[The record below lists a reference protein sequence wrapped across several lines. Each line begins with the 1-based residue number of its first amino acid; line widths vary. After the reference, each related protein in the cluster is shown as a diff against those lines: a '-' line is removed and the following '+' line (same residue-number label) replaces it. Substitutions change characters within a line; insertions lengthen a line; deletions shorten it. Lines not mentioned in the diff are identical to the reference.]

1 MPLVITLA
9 HQKGGVGK
17 STLASNLR
25 SYFSQVYKTALVD
38 IDPQGSL
45 TKLAKAFAEQ
55 KDRESEHVISRTDFD
70 SFEELR
76 EKISSYDVVIIDT
89 PPYLSSEL
97 ESVFALSNIIIIPTK
112 TSPLDFLA
120 IGDTMELIKTHQQ
133 NNPSLLA
140 GVVLTMVISGTDFT
154 GHIRKEIE
162 QTDFHVFSTEVGN
175 RVAYMRSLLKGNS
188 VEADDGKK
196 AWSEIQSLG
205 EEIIS
210 YLKANYE

>member
-1 MPLVITLA
+1 MSLVITLA

-25 SYFSQVYKTALVD
+25 SYFAQRYKTALVD

-45 TKLAKAFAEQ
+45 AKLTKAFSDQ
-55 KDRESEHVISRTDFD
+55 QDRQSEHVIARTDFA
-70 SFEELR
+70 SFEELQ
-76 EKISSYDVVIIDT
+76 EKISGYDVVIIDT

-97 ESVFALSNIIIIPTK
+97 EAVFALSNIVIIPTK

-120 IGDTMELIKTHQQ
+120 IGDTMELIRAHREK
-133 NNPSLLA
+133 NPLLLA

-154 GHIRKEIE
+154 GQIRAQIE
-162 QTDFHVFSTEVGN
+162 QTDFHVFSTEIGN

-188 VEADDGKK
+188 VEADDSKK
-196 AWSEIQSLG
+196 AWGEIQSLG

-210 YLKANYE
+210 